1 MPCLK
6 SFHADRKADVLHGIF
21 SYLDVE
27 ASSSAGGFNEASSPT
42 VDLMLLVTPEQFEDQ
57 AMHRDPS

>member
-1 MPCLK
+1 MKLIWRVFYGVRETEQSP
-6 SFHADRKADVLHGIF
+6 V
-21 SYLDVE
+21 
-27 ASSSAGGFNEASSPT
+27 SSSAGGFNEASSPT